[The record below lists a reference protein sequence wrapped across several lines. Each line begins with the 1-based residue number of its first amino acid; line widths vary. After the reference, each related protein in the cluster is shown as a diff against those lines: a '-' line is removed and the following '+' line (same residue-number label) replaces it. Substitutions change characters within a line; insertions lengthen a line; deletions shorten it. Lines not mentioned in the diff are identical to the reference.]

1 MERVVAKPWRR
12 LSALS
17 RPLEPAR
24 FWLIGLMFFVAYLAI
39 NAVTASHAF
48 RETAI
53 TLWSP
58 DNGLSLLLLAESI
71 YYAPIVLSAS
81 IFVDIFINKT
91 DYNIYSI
98 ITSEFT
104 LTFGYSAVAII
115 LRDVFHYKKWE
126 TSYTNT
132 IAILAVIPASSAV
145 MALMYCG
152 SLYLTG
158 SLRSADVYLAVLNFW
173 IGDSVGMIVVLPA
186 AAALYD
192 FFKPE
197 YRSRFADPRHWIIAA
212 VVLTCILA
220 FVFISTTKVG
230 DRYLFNMIFLPM
242 MWVGIN
248 YGFSAVAIMLLVTQL
263 TLVTAMTYFRVDD
276 QGFTIYQ
283 TLMFIMASTGQLLG
297 AVLSEREQTGR
308 MLRRQQSELSRV
320 SAQATTGAMA
330 AAMAHEISQPLTSLA
345 SYVHSARRMIDS
357 GQPTPAVANAL
368 GKAETEAK
376 RAREIIGRIRNFVA
390 SGQLEREPTDLAD
403 VGRKIIKLNREEA
416 STRGVE
422 IVGEFDDASHLVF
435 VDRIAIEQALNN
447 LVTNAIDAA
456 SENDGAAGRVLVRVH
471 VSPPLATLQVEDNGS
486 GVDPEIADRLF
497 QAFETTKPK
506 GMGLGLPLTREIALK
521 HAGTLE
527 WRANNPHGAIFIIE
541 LPTHGHKTDAA

>member
-1 MERVVAKPWRR
+1 M
-12 LSALS
+12 
-17 RPLEPAR
+17 R
-24 FWLIGLMFFVAYLAI
+24 FLLIGLMYSAAYIAI
-39 NAVTASHAF
+39 NAFTSSHSF

-58 DNGLSLLLLAESI
+58 DNGLSLLLLTESI
-71 YYAPIVLSAS
+71 YYTPIVLFAS
-81 IFVDIFINKT
+81 IFVDIFINPAN
-91 DYNIYSI
+91 YNLYAI

-115 LRDVFHYKKWE
+115 LRDAFHYRKWE
-126 TSYTNT
+126 TTYANT
-132 IAILAVIPASSAV
+132 IAILSVIPASSAV
-145 MALMYCG
+145 MSVMYCG

-158 SLRSADVYLAVLNFW
+158 SLRYTDLYFAVLNFW

-186 AAALYD
+186 AAAFYD
-192 FFKPE
+192 FLKPE
-197 YRSRFADPRHWIIAA
+197 FRPRFRNPRHWIIAA
-212 VVLTCILA
+212 VVLISVFA
-220 FVFISTTKVG
+220 FVFISTTKVR

-263 TLVTAMTYFRVDD
+263 TLVTAMTYFHIDD
-276 QGFTIYQ
+276 AGFTVYQ

-308 MLRRQQSELSRV
+308 ILRRQQSELSRV

-368 GKAETEAK
+368 GRAETEAK

-390 SGQLEREPTDLAD
+390 SGQLEREPTDLEEI
-403 VGRKIIKLNREEA
+403 GRKIIKLNREDA
-416 STRGVE
+416 AARGVE
-422 IVGEFDDASHLVF
+422 IAGEFDEASHLVF

-456 SENDGAAGRVLVRVH
+456 SENQGMVGRVLVRVH
-471 VSPPLATLQVEDNGS
+471 VSPRAARLQVEDNGS
-486 GVDPEIADRLF
+486 GVNPEIADRLF
-497 QAFETTKPK
+497 QVFETTKPK
-506 GMGLGLPLTREIALK
+506 GMGLGLPLTQEIALK
-521 HAGTLE
+521 HSGKLE
-527 WRANNPHGAIFIIE
+527 WRANSPRGAIFTIE
-541 LPTHGHKTDAA
+541 LPTDGSTTNAA